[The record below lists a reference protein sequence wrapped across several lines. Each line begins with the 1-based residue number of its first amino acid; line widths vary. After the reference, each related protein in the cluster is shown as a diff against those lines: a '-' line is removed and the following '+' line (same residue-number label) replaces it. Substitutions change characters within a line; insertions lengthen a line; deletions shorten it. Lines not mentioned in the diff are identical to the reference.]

1 MSHSLEEVHG
11 SNFVLQS
18 YILQKISAASTDTKN
33 QWRTGGVR
41 EKRDRTRRMQKQ
53 KSIEKE
59 KIEIKK
65 KGKDDRRD
73 EGFATLFLDPY
84 IFQLRK

>member
-18 YILQKISAASTDTKN
+18 YISQKNKRGVYRHKKSMAHRRSTRTTRSNEKNAETKIN
-33 QWRTGGVR
+33 R
-41 EKRDRTRRMQKQ
+41 
-53 KSIEKE
+53 KE